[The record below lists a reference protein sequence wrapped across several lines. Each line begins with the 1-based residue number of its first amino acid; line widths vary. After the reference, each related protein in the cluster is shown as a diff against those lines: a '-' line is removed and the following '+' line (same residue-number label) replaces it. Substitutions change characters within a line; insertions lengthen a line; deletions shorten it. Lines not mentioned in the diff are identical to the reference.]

1 MLVTDVRKRWV
12 TARRRPRAARSAL
25 VLALAVSLGLMVG
38 VGGAG
43 AAPRRPAVTPAAVVP
58 PGAGS
63 VMPGIDPRLLGVAL
77 LPGAGVDPSAEL
89 AAAQTSLAALKTE
102 QQSLDRRNQ
111 ELAERSLRLTAVEQQ
126 SEAMLKRTQE
136 LVDRV
141 AAAAYKGA
149 SDELLAVM
157 PSSNMDMLELG
168 RRMKLAGQAGTSLR
182 VISERAATA
191 RRKATKAGERAA
203 AETATVEERL
213 AMLAVEVPKADRIVQ
228 ARLGQAAS
236 DLPARKIALSG
247 IPVAAM
253 DAYLRAANVLK
264 VLAPTCGIEWWLLAG
279 IADGESGHGTHGG
292 ARADVTGNVFPAI
305 VGIPLDGTNHTQAI
319 ADTDHGLFDADP
331 VWDRAVGVLQFI
343 PGTWNR
349 WASDGNGD
357 TITDPQNLYDASLGA
372 ARKLC
377 SDAGPE
383 GMHTDDQIARALKPY
398 AVTAALVKAKLARA
412 REYEVQGLPTP
423 DPAVVAAITPG

>member
-1 MLVTDVRKRWV
+1 MQVTDVRERSI
-12 TARRRPRAARSAL
+12 TARRRARAPRRGGIL
-25 VLALAVSLGLMVG
+25 VLAAVLAASLGLTSG
-38 VGGAG
+38 IGTAG
-43 AAPRRPAVTPAAVVP
+43 AQRRRATPAPAAVVP

-89 AAAQTSLAALKTE
+89 AAAQTALSALESEQRTLQQRQRELAARTL
-102 QQSLDRRNQ
+102 Q
-111 ELAERSLRLTAVEQQ
+111 LTATQQ
-126 SEAMLKRTQE
+126 ESEATLKRTQA

-149 SDELLAVM
+149 NDELFAVL
-157 PSSNMDMLELG
+157 PSSNMNMLDLG

-182 VISERAATA
+182 AISERAATA

-203 AETATVEERL
+203 AEAASVEQRL
-213 AMLAVEVPKADRIVQ
+213 AGLAVEVPKADRIVQ

-253 DAYLRAANVLK
+253 DAYLRAANTLK

-279 IADGESGHGTHGG
+279 IADDESGHGTHGG
-292 ARADVTGNVFPAI
+292 ARADVNGNVFPPI
-305 VGIPLDGTNHTQAI
+305 VGIPLDGMNHTQAI
-319 ADTDHGLFDADP
+319 ADTDHGFYDADP
-331 VWDRAVGVLQFI
+331 IWDRAVGVLQFI

-357 TITDPQNLYDASLGA
+357 TVTDPQNLYDASLGA

-377 SDAGPE
+377 ADAGPE
-383 GMHTDDQIARALKPY
+383 GMHTDAQFARALKPY
-398 AVTAALVKAKLARA
+398 TVTAAPVDGATAR
-412 REYEVQGLPTP
+412 PTP
-423 DPAVVAAITPG
+423 PDRGG